1 MAVEVILSDHPFL
14 GESARPNEPER
25 AEKWRNE
32 LGEARHR
39 AVIVVPTSRRK
50 RMLAQELAETHVVL
64 PRIITLQGL
73 VADLAGKMGST
84 HRAIGSAEQALIMAR
99 VLQVGRYTA
108 GPGLVAQALKRRQ
121 LNRDQLKSNN
131 QETELANPLDPI
143 CTAYDQL
150 LKTSGVVDGIDT
162 IDQVTNALNNTQSIL
177 TQLVETSMPLILFD
191 GFHHFT
197 QPEISFLTAIGSA
210 TEIRLWLS
218 GTHGQP
224 WREDAD
230 RILEGL
236 SIGTGR
242 TSEDLSE
249 PPTDLAAFGRGLFLE
264 TTNPVPP
271 GISLVEITQDED
283 MAAWVA
289 SKVAHILRTDPS
301 ISRTP
306 GKLAIVVPNP
316 GRATAIREALT
327 AAGIPCSAQAEWI
340 NLADSRP
347 VRMVQVALE
356 CRNSRFHHSDI
367 FQILASPAMRGNLN
381 HAYLL
386 PRLRSLGIGNLQAQT
401 PDAWLEFW
409 NRAITAESTQEG
421 VEPTWIKSIR
431 ELSECVAERLT
442 LIGNIFGS
450 EIDIKKPGRWLS
462 GQVASLLSALEF
474 QNRLL
479 PKYAPSGI
487 PDRELEEDQLG
498 WHNLIDAIDSMAE
511 TPGPLFPIKNDL
523 PDLELAL
530 RLAVASD
537 RFTLRSHDIDRVGI
551 IRPLALRGL
560 ELDTVI
566 WAGLNEGEYPAS
578 SRGTDD
584 LTIDEKFRRG
594 REQDYLFTQ
603 AFESTKRRVIFAR
616 SCQRGA
622 EALQAGPY
630 WQKMLKKTN
639 IKPQREVPD
648 AADACGIVRARS
660 QAPEPEIASWVRRQ
674 NTPELEPWTAPLMQA
689 RWSPDK
695 TFSPTA
701 LEGFAACPFRFFG
714 ERTLRLREEQEDRMA
729 LTYGTAVH
737 AALALLLPGEQKFP
751 PNSAALRESLQTELT
766 ASSQY
771 IEPIHHALAERLANR
786 AWHDALLNSVSQG
799 SEIEFNNV
807 IGTDKNGNE
816 VRVTGKIDLVLRL
829 ADGSV
834 AVIDFKTGSLDTQ
847 RNKCQDTR
855 LVQPG
860 LYGYIARTGCENLP
874 GTTVDIHAAY
884 VGLKGSK
891 CEILATA
898 TMPNVNKSKH
908 TLSLDLESVT
918 ETIIQH
924 AEKIRTGRI
933 ELTQYGPESKHPECT
948 SYCSMRDACRHP
960 LTPKTPFKRS

>member
-1 MAVEVILSDHPFL
+1 
-14 GESARPNEPER
+14 
-25 AEKWRNE
+25 
-32 LGEARHR
+32 
-39 AVIVVPTSRRK
+39 
-50 RMLAQELAETHVVL
+50 MLAQELAETHVVL

-73 VADLAGKMGST
+73 VADLAGKMGAT

-99 VLQVGRYTA
+99 ALQARRYTA

-121 LNRDQLKSNN
+121 LNRDQLKPSNL
-131 QETELANPLDPI
+131 EAEPVNPLDPI
-143 CTAYDQL
+143 CTAYGQL
-150 LKTSGVVDGIDT
+150 LETAGVVDGIDS
-162 IDQVTNALNNTQSIL
+162 IDQVTNALSDSQSIL
-177 TQLVETSMPLILFD
+177 TQLVETSMPLVLFD

-197 QPEISFLTAIGSA
+197 QPEILFLTALGNA

-218 GTHGQP
+218 GTHDQP
-224 WREDAD
+224 WREDAN

-236 SIGTGR
+236 SLGTGR

-249 PPTDLAAFGRGLFLE
+249 PTTDLAAFGQGLFLK
-264 TTNPVPP
+264 TTNHVPP

-289 SKVAHILRTDPS
+289 SKVAHLLRTEPTLAS
-301 ISRTP
+301 SP
-306 GKLAIVVPNP
+306 GKLAIVAPNP
-316 GRATAIREALT
+316 GRATALREALT
-327 AAGIPCSAQAEWI
+327 SAGIPCSAQAEWI

-367 FQILASPAMRGNLN
+367 FQILASPAMRGNLC

-386 PRLRSLGIGNLQAQT
+386 TRLRSFGLGNLQAQT
-401 PDAWLEFW
+401 PEAWLEFW
-409 NRAITAESTQEG
+409 NRAIAAESTQEG
-421 VEPTWIKSIR
+421 VEAAWITSIR
-431 ELSECVAERLT
+431 ELATSVAERLT

-462 GQVASLLSALEF
+462 GQVAALLSALEF

-511 TPGPLFPIKNDL
+511 TPGPFFPIKNSL

-584 LTIDEKFRRG
+584 LTIDEKFRRS

-603 AFESTKRRVIFAR
+603 AFESTRCHVILAR

-622 EALQAGPY
+622 EELQAGPY
-630 WQKMLKKTN
+630 WQMLLKLK

-648 AADACGIVRARS
+648 ATVACGLIQARS
-660 QAPEPEIASWVRRQ
+660 LPPTPEIANWAKRQ

-689 RWSPDK
+689 RWRPDK

-737 AALALLLPGEQKFP
+737 AALALLLPGGQKFP

-786 AWHDALLNSVSQG
+786 GWHDALLNSVSQG

-816 VRVTGKIDLVLRL
+816 VRVTGKIDLVLQL

-834 AVIDFKTGSLDTQ
+834 AVIDFKTGSLETQ

-860 LYGYIARTGCENLP
+860 LYGYIARTGCEHLP

-884 VGLKGSK
+884 VGLKGST
-891 CEILATA
+891 CEILATTA
-898 TMPNVNKSKH
+898 LPNSNKSEKK
-908 TLSLDLESVT
+908 LSLHLDTVPE
-918 ETIIQH
+918 IIIGH
-924 AEKIRTGRI
+924 AEGIRRGRI
-933 ELTQYGPESKHPECT
+933 ELTQYGPESKRPECT

>member
-14 GESARPNEPER
+14 GETARPNEPER
-25 AEKWRNE
+25 AEKWRKE

-50 RMLAQELAETHVVL
+50 RMLAQQLAETHVVL

-99 VLQVGRYTA
+99 ALQAGRYTA

-121 LNRDQLKSNN
+121 LNRDQLKPSNL
-131 QETELANPLDPI
+131 EAEPVNPLDPI
-143 CTAYDQL
+143 CTAYGQL
-150 LKTSGVVDGIDT
+150 LETAGVVDGIDS
-162 IDQVTNALNNTQSIL
+162 IDQVTNALSDSQSIL
-177 TQLVETSMPLILFD
+177 TQLVETSMPLVLFD

-197 QPEISFLTAIGSA
+197 QPEILFLTALGNA

-218 GTHGQP
+218 GTHDQP
-224 WREDAD
+224 WREDAN

-236 SIGTGR
+236 SLGTGR

-249 PPTDLAAFGRGLFLE
+249 PTTDLAAFGQGVFLK
-264 TTNPVPP
+264 TTNHVPP

-289 SKVAHILRTDPS
+289 SKVAHLLRTEPTLAS
-301 ISRTP
+301 SP
-306 GKLAIVVPNP
+306 GKLAIVAPNP
-316 GRATAIREALT
+316 GRATALREALT
-327 AAGIPCSAQAEWI
+327 SAGIPCSAQAEWI

-367 FQILASPAMRGNLN
+367 FQILASPAMRGNLC

-386 PRLRSLGIGNLQAQT
+386 TRLRSFGLGNLQAQT
-401 PDAWLEFW
+401 PEAWLEFW
-409 NRAITAESTQEG
+409 NRAIAAESTQEG
-421 VEPTWIKSIR
+421 VEAAWITSIR
-431 ELSECVAERLT
+431 ELATSVADRLT
-442 LIGNIFGS
+442 LIANIFGS

-498 WHNLIDAIDSMAE
+498 WHNLIDAIDSMAD
-511 TPGPLFPIKNDL
+511 TPEPFFPSKNGL

-566 WAGLNEGEYPAS
+566 WAGLNEGEYPSS

-584 LTIDEKFRRG
+584 LTIDEKFRRA

-622 EALQAGPY
+622 EALQAGTY

-648 AADACGIVRARS
+648 AADACGLVRARS
-660 QAPEPEIASWVRRQ
+660 QAPKPEIASWVRRQ
-674 NTPELEPWTAPLMQA
+674 NTPELELWTAPLMQA

-695 TFSPTA
+695 SFSPTA

-714 ERTLRLREEQEDRMA
+714 EKTLRLREETDDRMA

-737 AALALLLPGEQKFP
+737 SALALLLPREQNFP
-751 PNSAALRESLQTELT
+751 PNSAALRHGLQLALA

-771 IEPIHHALAERLANR
+771 IEPIHHSKADRLADR
-786 AWHDALLNSVSQG
+786 QWHKALLNSVSLG
-799 SEIEFNNV
+799 SEIDFKKI
-807 IGTDKNGNE
+807 IGTDNNGCDVE
-816 VRVTGKIDLVLRL
+816 VTGKIDLVLRL

-834 AVIDFKTGSLDTQ
+834 AVIDFKTGSLETQ

-860 LYGYIARTGCENLP
+860 LYGYIARTGCEHLP

-898 TMPNVNKSKH
+898 TMPNVNKTKH

-918 ETIIQH
+918 ETIIHH
-924 AEKIRTGRI
+924 AEGIRTGRI
-933 ELTQYGPESKHPECT
+933 ELTQYGPESKHSECT
-948 SYCSMRDACRHP
+948 SYCSMRNACRHP
-960 LTPKTPFKRS
+960 LSPKTPFKRS